1 MTSRMALTPSI
12 SAKYV
17 SCVLLAIISSLYRP
31 ALVQAS
37 ALTTTI
43 PAGERHCF
51 HVWVDKPKE
60 KVGFYFAVQ
69 SGGSFD
75 IDWTVTDPRDKIVI
89 EGEKERQGDF
99 VFTANEIGE
108 YSFCLNNDMSSFSDK
123 IIDFDIT
130 VENEPRSSP
139 PLKQTSVMEQSS
151 SLEDSIYKL
160 SGSLSNIQRTQKY
173 FRTRENRNSA
183 TVKDTQNRI
192 FYFNIGISLLL
203 IGISFTQVW
212 IVRKFFNSPGK
223 QKWHTHQTYC
233 NVYPSPLR
241 RRAKEPCNN
250 FANNKHPCE
259 KGNNDVMQIVHD
271 QRSQSSSTLTN
282 AKVNKLESRIQPQSS
297 GMFTKIAQSYLN

>member
-1 MTSRMALTPSI
+1 LLW
-12 SAKYV
+12 
-17 SCVLLAIISSLYRP
+17 VL
-31 ALVQAS
+31 Q
-37 ALTTTI
+37 
-43 PAGERHCF
+43 
-51 HVWVDKPKE
+51 

-173 FRTRENRNSA
+173 FRYASPHFGIPALCDPHPHAIFQRLSRTRENRNSA

-192 FYFNIGISLLL
+192 VSACFYRC
-203 IGISFTQVW
+203 T
-212 IVRKFFNSPGK
+212 
-223 QKWHTHQTYC
+223 
-233 NVYPSPLR
+233 
-241 RRAKEPCNN
+241 
-250 FANNKHPCE
+250 
-259 KGNNDVMQIVHD
+259 
-271 QRSQSSSTLTN
+271 SS
-282 AKVNKLESRIQPQSS
+282 R
-297 GMFTKIAQSYLN
+297 